1 MIRFL
6 QKLLEQGGA
15 KIKLPKKIFDLEL
28 LSVVGEAETDRSVK
42 FVQLI
47 SLRVISG
54 IIESYV
60 KFPSK
65 GIAVLNTRDIECS
78 VDGQSV

>member
-28 LSVVGEAETDRSVK
+28 LSLMGEAETDRSVK
-42 FVQLI
+42 FV
-47 SLRVISG
+47 
-54 IIESYV
+54 
-60 KFPSK
+60 
-65 GIAVLNTRDIECS
+65 
-78 VDGQSV
+78 